1 MWARH
6 SNFIAKNILYFIMQ
20 YPSPQ
25 ISPAEVHIELLITI
39 SGQVNH
45 NTAMV
50 MKSLAR
56 HYTPAQ
62 AAFFE

>member
-1 MWARH
+1 
-6 SNFIAKNILYFIMQ
+6 MQ